1 MSIEDKGKS
10 SAFSFVCLLNFPI
23 YTYVELSAICTHIWH
38 SGQDWSLGAYLVR
51 WPTLFYF
58 SKFKD
63 LSFMGQIISNWPNH
77 FYFETSGFQVFF
89 FNFMMRKVWKE
100 FKNWLKIAKIF
111 SSIIHIFT
119 TMNNFAIFEKA
130 FFTTT
135 VQFSLLV
142 QLRKWWAEKKVLG
155 GLIYMLGRVEHENW
169 ISVKVVVFLNALL
182 PA

>member
-1 MSIEDKGKS
+1 MAKS
-10 SAFSFVCLLNFPI
+10 FLFWNVRFSN
-23 YTYVELSAICTHIWH
+23 
-38 SGQDWSLGAYLVR
+38 
-51 WPTLFYF
+51 
-58 SKFKD
+58 
-63 LSFMGQIISNWPNH
+63 
-77 FYFETSGFQVFF
+77 FF

-182 PA
+182 PAQRARHKLWLYRRVVIFERILCKDLDFRFGFGSF